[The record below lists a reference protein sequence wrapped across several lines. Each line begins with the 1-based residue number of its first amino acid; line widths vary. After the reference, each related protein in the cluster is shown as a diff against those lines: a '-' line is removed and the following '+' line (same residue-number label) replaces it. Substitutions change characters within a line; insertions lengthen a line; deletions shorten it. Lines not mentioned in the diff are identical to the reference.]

1 MRYMLVAG
9 LMLACAGAA
18 MAEIPRA
25 PLEQD
30 AAGKQFNPPPPGMAA
45 VYFYSPVA
53 AGPGINVFVGPNEI
67 GWLAPQTWMR
77 VELSPGWHAM
87 RCSLEYVADPESIRV
102 AAGDIR
108 FVAVDMPAGKTRCSI
123 REMPSDA
130 GRVGVLQGFRVL
142 QRQ

>member
-1 MRYMLVAG
+1 MRYMIVAG
-9 LMLACAGAA
+9 LLLAFAGAA

-30 AAGKQFNPPPPGMAA
+30 TAGKQFNPPPPGMAA
-45 VYFYSPVA
+45 VYFYRPVA
-53 AGPGINVFVGPNEI
+53 AGPGINVFVGQNEI

-87 RCSLEYVADPESIRV
+87 RCSLEYVADPESIRMT
-102 AAGDIR
+102 AGDMR
-108 FVAVDMPAGKTRCSI
+108 FVAVDRPAGQARCSI
-123 REMPSDA
+123 RETASDV
-130 GRVGVLQGFRVL
+130 GRVGVMQGFRVL